1 MALENAEVLENL
13 RTQLKDVTTQ
23 LNTLTETRMKLLG
36 AVDVLEQ
43 IEQSKVEEAAA
54 PETGTVEV
62 VENEGGE

>member
-13 RTQLKDVTTQ
+13 RTQLKEITNQ

-43 IEQSKVEEAAA
+43 IEQSKEEDVV

-62 VENEGGE
+62 VDNEGGE

>member
-13 RTQLKDVTTQ
+13 RTQLTDVTTQ

-43 IEQSKVEEAAA
+43 IEQSKEEDAA

-62 VENEGGE
+62 VDNEGGE

>member
-13 RTQLKDVTTQ
+13 RTQLKDITVQ

-43 IEQSKVEEAAA
+43 IEQSKEEDVV

-62 VENEGGE
+62 VDNEAGE

>member
-23 LNTLTETRMKLLG
+23 LNTLTETRMRLLG
-36 AVDVLEQ
+36 AVEVLEQ
-43 IEQSKVEEAAA
+43 IEQSKKEDVV

-62 VENEGGE
+62 VDNEGGE

>member
-1 MALENAEVLENL
+1 MALENTEVLENL
-13 RTQLKDVTTQ
+13 RTQLKDITVQ

-43 IEQSKVEEAAA
+43 IEQSKEEDVV

-62 VENEGGE
+62 VDNEAGE

>member
-23 LNTLTETRMKLLG
+23 LSTLTETRMRLLG
-36 AVDVLEQ
+36 AVEVLQQ
-43 IEQSKVEEAAA
+43 IEQSKEEDVV

-62 VENEGGE
+62 VDNEGGE

>member
-1 MALENAEVLENL
+1 M
-13 RTQLKDVTTQ
+13 KDVTTQ

-43 IEQSKVEEAAA
+43 IEQSKEEDVV

-62 VENEGGE
+62 VDNEGGE

>member
-1 MALENAEVLENL
+1 MALENVEVLENL

-43 IEQSKVEEAAA
+43 IEESKVEEAA

-62 VENEGGE
+62 VENEGSE

>member
-13 RTQLKDVTTQ
+13 RTHLKEITNQ

-43 IEQSKVEEAAA
+43 IEQSKEEDVV

-62 VENEGGE
+62 VDNEGGE

>member
-23 LNTLTETRMKLLG
+23 LNTLTETRMRLLG
-36 AVDVLEQ
+36 AVEVLQQ

>member
-23 LNTLTETRMKLLG
+23 LNTLTETRMRLLG
-36 AVDVLEQ
+36 AVEVLQQ
-43 IEQSKVEEAAA
+43 IEQSKEEDVV

>member
-23 LNTLTETRMKLLG
+23 LNPLTETRMKLLG

-43 IEQSKVEEAAA
+43 IEQSKEEDVV

-62 VENEGGE
+62 VDNEGGE

>member
-43 IEQSKVEEAAA
+43 IEQSKEEDAA

-62 VENEGGE
+62 VDNEGGE

>member
-13 RTQLKDVTTQ
+13 RTQLKEITNQ
-23 LNTLTETRMKLLG
+23 LSTLTETRMKLLG

-43 IEQSKVEEAAA
+43 IEESKEADAA

-62 VENEGGE
+62 VDNEESE

>member
-13 RTQLKDVTTQ
+13 RTQLTDVTTQ
-23 LNTLTETRMKLLG
+23 LNTLTETRMRLLG
-36 AVDVLEQ
+36 AVEVLQQ

-62 VENEGGE
+62 VDNEGGE

>member
-23 LNTLTETRMKLLG
+23 LNTLTETRMRLLG
-36 AVDVLEQ
+36 AVEVLQQ
-43 IEQSKVEEAAA
+43 IEQSKEEDVV

-62 VENEGGE
+62 VDNEGGE

>member
-43 IEQSKVEEAAA
+43 IEQSKEEDVV

>member
-23 LNTLTETRMKLLG
+23 LNNLTETRMKLLG

-43 IEQSKVEEAAA
+43 IEQSKEEDVV

-62 VENEGGE
+62 VDNEESE

>member
-43 IEQSKVEEAAA
+43 IEQSKEEDVV

-62 VENEGGE
+62 VENEGSE

>member
-13 RTQLKDVTTQ
+13 RTQLKETTNQ
-23 LNTLTETRMKLLG
+23 LNILTETRMKLLG

-43 IEQSKVEEAAA
+43 IEESKEADAA

-62 VENEGGE
+62 VDNEESE

>member
-13 RTQLKDVTTQ
+13 RTQLTDVTTQ
-23 LNTLTETRMKLLG
+23 LNTLTETRMRLLG
-36 AVDVLEQ
+36 AVEVLQQ

>member
-1 MALENAEVLENL
+1 MALENVEVLENL

-23 LNTLTETRMKLLG
+23 LNTLTETRMRLLG
-36 AVDVLEQ
+36 AVEVLQQ
-43 IEQSKVEEAAA
+43 IEQSKVVEAAA

>member
-43 IEQSKVEEAAA
+43 IEESKVEEAA

-62 VENEGGE
+62 VENEGSE

>member
-23 LNTLTETRMKLLG
+23 LNTLTETRMRLLG
-36 AVDVLEQ
+36 AVEVLEQ

>member
-13 RTQLKDVTTQ
+13 RTQLKEITNQ

-43 IEQSKVEEAAA
+43 IEESKEADAV

-62 VENEGGE
+62 VDNEESE

>member
-13 RTQLKDVTTQ
+13 RTQLTDVTTQ

-43 IEQSKVEEAAA
+43 IEQSKEEDAT

-62 VENEGGE
+62 VDNEGGE

>member
-13 RTQLKDVTTQ
+13 RTQLKEVTNQ

-43 IEQSKVEEAAA
+43 IEESKEADAA

-62 VENEGGE
+62 VDNEESE

>member
-43 IEQSKVEEAAA
+43 IEQSKVEESAA